1 MLQNNAALLFYTLCG
16 LRQLLIEMV
25 YDHEFSSF
33 EFSYAGGYSNYTM
46 NWDQSYNDQYKSNI
60 VWHESISKCCILH
73 LTFSIKTKEK
83 WQG

>member
-46 NWDQSYNDQYKSNI
+46 NWD
-60 VWHESISKCCILH
+60 
-73 LTFSIKTKEK
+73 
-83 WQG
+83 